1 MGSYD
6 DLWMYCA
13 KEVIFQEFLNGLLD
27 GFYTGV
33 RDIVP
38 PLLETFKTEYSES
51 YFNNLVDWHFK
62 GGKASENFERWN
74 WKVHGRR
81 GR

>member
-1 MGSYD
+1 MGFYD
-6 DLWMYCA
+6 DLWLYYT
-13 KEVIFQEFLNGLLD
+13 KKVIFQEFIKGLVN

-38 PLLETFKTEYSES
+38 PLLKAFKTEYSEL
-51 YFNNLVDWHFK
+51 YFNNLIDWHFK

-74 WKVHGRR
+74 WKVYCHRR
-81 GR
+81 